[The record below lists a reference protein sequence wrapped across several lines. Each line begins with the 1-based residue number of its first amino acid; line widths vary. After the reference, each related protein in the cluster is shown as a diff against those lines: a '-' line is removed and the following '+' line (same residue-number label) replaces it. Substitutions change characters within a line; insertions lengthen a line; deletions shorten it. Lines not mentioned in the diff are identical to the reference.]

1 MSTLRGPIEDI
12 FVLAPPRLTG
22 LRLVVRLLHLR
33 VKARNLLMR
42 CVQTC
47 LLSATLAAISCGC
60 HGHAITGRTIV
71 PQAQRPVAKDAT
83 REELL
88 DAYNAIAR
96 NMKTLSATV
105 ELKPTAG
112 SRYSGVIEEY
122 HEVKAFLLAERPAEI
137 RMIGQA
143 PVIGKTV
150 FDMASDGDTFRV
162 SIPTKNKFLVGSVAG
177 ERNSAKPIENL
188 RPQHLLDALLWPEI
202 RKEEAVTMKEF
213 NNEQGRYYVL
223 TVLRGGY
230 QLEVLREIWFDRA
243 NLQVARIQHFGP
255 KGTLLSDVSFSE
267 WEPIDNSSPAQ
278 SSAPPASTTSA
289 ASTALGPAPAPI
301 ITSFPRNILI
311 DRPHDDYKLELQ
323 VAKVAVN
330 EEIPA
335 DRFKLE
341 QPAGSEL
348 VRVGDTADARPAS
361 EN

>member
-1 MSTLRGPIEDI
+1 MRRLKTCM
-12 FVLAPPRLTG
+12 VL
-22 LRLVVRLLHLR
+22 V
-33 VKARNLLMR
+33 
-42 CVQTC
+42 
-47 LLSATLAAISCGC
+47 TLAAISCGC
-60 HGHAITGRTIV
+60 HGRVVTGHTV
-71 PQAQRPVAKDAT
+71 VAQKPIAKDAT

-88 DAYNAIAR
+88 GAYNAIAR
-96 NMKTLSATV
+96 NTRTLNATV

-112 SRYSGVIEEY
+112 SRYSGVIDEY
-122 HEVKAFLLAERPAEI
+122 HEVKAFLLAARPAEI

-177 ERNSAKPIENL
+177 EKNSAKPIENL

-202 RKEEAVTMKEF
+202 RKEEAVTMREF

-230 QLEVLREIWFDRA
+230 QLEVLREVWFDRA
-243 NLQVARIQHFGP
+243 NLQVARILNFGP
-255 KGTLLSDVSFSE
+255 KGTLLSDVSFSD
-267 WEPIDNSSPAQ
+267 WEPLDSASTTQGSPSVA
-278 SSAPPASTTSA
+278 SAASAPP
-289 ASTALGPAPAPI
+289 PAPAV
-301 ITSFPRNILI
+301 TSFPRAILI

-323 VAKVAVN
+323 VAKIAVN
-330 EEIPA
+330 DEISA

-348 VRVGDTADARPAS
+348 VRVGETGDAKPATES
-361 EN
+361 KP